1 MMMYQCQ
8 LSSDLLPYLRSRY
21 LQRSRFDLNYLSIS
35 LYSVFYAWIFLF
47 MDFVTIRELESE
59 TSPLV

>member
-1 MMMYQCQ
+1 MMMYQCR
-8 LSSDLLPYLRSRY
+8 LSSALLPYLRSRY

-59 TSPLV
+59 TSP